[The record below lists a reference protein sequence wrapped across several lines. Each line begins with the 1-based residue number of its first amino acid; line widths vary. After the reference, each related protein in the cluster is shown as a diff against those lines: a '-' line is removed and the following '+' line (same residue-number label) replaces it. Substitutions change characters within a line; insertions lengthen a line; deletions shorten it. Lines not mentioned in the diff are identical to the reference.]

1 VYFRLSI
8 TFKGLI
14 YSQGMVVKLM
24 VLQREKK
31 KEKTRKL
38 KQLKEKLLQ
47 IQKQSFITNSL
58 LSQLFLT
65 NFPRSSKENL
75 KPTFS

>member
-1 VYFRLSI
+1 
-8 TFKGLI
+8 
-14 YSQGMVVKLM
+14 VVKLM

-31 KEKTRKL
+31 KSRKL

-75 KPTFS
+75 KPTFSWLQDTYVSRNQ

>member
-31 KEKTRKL
+31 KSRKL

>member
-31 KEKTRKL
+31 KEEKIKAIERKITSNS
-38 KQLKEKLLQ
+38 KAKLY
-47 IQKQSFITNSL
+47 N
-58 LSQLFLT
+58 
-65 NFPRSSKENL
+65 
-75 KPTFS
+75 

>member
-31 KEKTRKL
+31 KK
-38 KQLKEKLLQ
+38 KEK
-47 IQKQSFITNSL
+47 IKAIERKITSNSKAKL
-58 LSQLFLT
+58 Y
-65 NFPRSSKENL
+65 N
-75 KPTFS
+75 

>member
-8 TFKGLI
+8 TFKDLI

-31 KEKTRKL
+31 KRRKL

-47 IQKQSFITNSL
+47 IQQQSFITNS
-58 LSQLFLT
+58 
-65 NFPRSSKENL
+65 
-75 KPTFS
+75 

>member
-24 VLQREKK
+24 ALQREKK
-31 KEKTRKL
+31 K
-38 KQLKEKLLQ
+38 KEK
-47 IQKQSFITNSL
+47 IKAIERKITSNS
-58 LSQLFLT
+58 
-65 NFPRSSKENL
+65 KA
-75 KPTFS
+75 KPYN

>member
-1 VYFRLSI
+1 VYFRLRI

-31 KEKTRKL
+31 KKKRRKL

>member
-31 KEKTRKL
+31 KKRRKL

>member
-31 KEKTRKL
+31 KRTRKL